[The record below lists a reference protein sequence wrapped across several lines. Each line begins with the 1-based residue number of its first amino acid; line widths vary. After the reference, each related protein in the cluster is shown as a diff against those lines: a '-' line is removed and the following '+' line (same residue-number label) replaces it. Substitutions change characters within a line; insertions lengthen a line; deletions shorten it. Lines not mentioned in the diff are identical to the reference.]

1 MKGKA
6 SIAII
11 LFLIVIMTSFFIIRS
26 NASKRIKNNEIQG
39 EELVIYS
46 AHPIELLRSLIQEF
60 ESRTG
65 IWVRV
70 KSGGTGELI
79 NQIESEQD
87 EPVADILWGGSLST
101 LKPQMYLFEEYISKN
116 QEFIFDEFKNDE
128 GMLTRFSDVPS
139 VLMINTD
146 LIGDIIINGYQ
157 DLLNPNLKGSIAYCS
172 PSISSSAYEHLINML
187 YAMGKGNPQEG

>member
-1 MKGKA
+1 
-6 SIAII
+6 
-11 LFLIVIMTSFFIIRS
+11 MTSFFIIRS

-46 AHPIELLRSLIQEF
+46 AHPIELLRPLIQEF
-60 ESRTG
+60 KSRTG

-79 NQIESEQD
+79 NQIKSEQD

-116 QEFIFDEFKNDE
+116 QDIYI
-128 GMLTRFSDVPS
+128 V
-139 VLMINTD
+139 VL
-146 LIGDIIINGYQ
+146 Q
-157 DLLNPNLKGSIAYCS
+157 DPICL
-172 PSISSSAYEHLINML
+172 
-187 YAMGKGNPQEG
+187 